1 MFFLSYLFGIKEYKY
16 THKEKVNC
24 IIQHIKNDFA
34 FKYDENDEPIGIVIH
49 KNKKWLIPFY
59 MCRINDCDFEKTI
72 IIYCSDYTR
81 KKLLASQT
89 YQQIDFDDTTSNDD
103 IFEIN
108 NTIEYYS
115 EYGTYQFIRYTSRTI
130 PITQEFTAAQKA
142 IYESIMN
149 TYTTK
154 QNAISYIHGDVGK
167 GKTVLCYIMAKNL
180 GGSLCDSFTP
190 TSPGSYFEDLYSRIS
205 PTKDQPFV
213 LLLDEADVTIDQIH
227 NQNIT
232 QHKNVPTQIY
242 NKTTWNHFF
251 DTIQRG
257 LYPHLIVVLCSNISN
272 DTINKKYDVSYL
284 RDGRI
289 DHCFK
294 L

>member
-1 MFFLSYLFGIKEYKY
+1 
-16 THKEKVNC
+16 
-24 IIQHIKNDFA
+24 
-34 FKYDENDEPIGIVIH
+34 
-49 KNKKWLIPFY
+49 
-59 MCRINDCDFEKTI
+59 MCQINDCEYEKTI
-72 IIYCSDYTR
+72 IIYCSDCTR
-81 KKLLASQT
+81 KKLIASQT
-89 YQQIDFDDTTSNDD
+89 YKPIDFDDTTTNDSC
-103 IFEIN
+103 EIN

-115 EYGTYQFIRYTSRTI
+115 EYGTYQFIRYISRTI
-130 PITQEFTAAQKA
+130 PITQEFTAAQKG
-142 IYESIMN
+142 IYESIMT
-149 TYTTK
+149 TYKRK

-167 GKTVLCYIMAKNL
+167 GKTLLCYIMAKNL

-213 LLLDEADVTIDQIH
+213 LLLDEADITIDQIH
-227 NQNIT
+227 NHNIT
-232 QHKNVPTQIY
+232 KHKNVPTQIY

-284 RDGRI
+284 RDGRM